1 VLNFEEY
8 LPMPHFADFHN
19 ISAKFDTLIQD
30 NLHSEMRVPVSEKH
44 HISMSITRIG
54 LFKTGGI
61 NVELVSISK
70 FGALFN
76 TSHHA
81 LLNSQNQDMTI
92 ELSLNGKHFKY
103 DAHVVQQDSINNFYG
118 IKFEHSIE
126 AIDDYLTE
134 HCIRPRRAE
143 EFSNISSVWLDLVK
157 A

>member
-1 VLNFEEY
+1 
-8 LPMPHFADFHN
+8 MPRFADFHD
-19 ISAKFDTLIQD
+19 ISAKFDILIQD
-30 NLHSEMRVPVSEKH
+30 NVHTEMRVPVSKKH
-44 HISMSITRIG
+44 PIFMSIARIG

-70 FGALFN
+70 FGALFI

-81 LLNSQNQDMTI
+81 LKSQDKDMTI
-92 ELSLNGKHFKY
+92 ELSLNGRHFKY

-126 AIDDYLTE
+126 AIDNYLTE
-134 HCIRPRRAE
+134 HRIHPRCVE
-143 EFSNISSVWLDLVK
+143 EVSNTSSIWLDLVK